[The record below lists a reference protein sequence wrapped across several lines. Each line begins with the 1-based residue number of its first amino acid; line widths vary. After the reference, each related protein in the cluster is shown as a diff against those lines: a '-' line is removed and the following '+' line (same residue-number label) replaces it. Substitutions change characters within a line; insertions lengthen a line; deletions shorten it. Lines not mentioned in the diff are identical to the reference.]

1 MRAYEKLLMLPILCC
16 LVALAILL
24 PYVLRDGGDEEA
36 RAEASRVAAEA
47 TEGATGAS
55 TQEEQGP
62 LSDPETLLL
71 CAPEEDLR
79 RLMDPKTHV
88 ALAADEAGHFAL
100 YGGAD
105 AATGMVTDDSYEL
118 LVGCLPQLAFTNY
131 ATVLAWYHDPERAGP
146 ANASGESVRSG
157 DSLLTRFALAGGVR
171 LEQRL
176 SLSGGVLRACY
187 RLKNGSTTRRSV
199 SLRALIT
206 PPADTGPEEGPTPP
220 RFFVASQDGT
230 VAVERER
237 EIRGEDVKAVSVP
250 RRGAA
255 SDSSGRLVFG
265 PTRPPDLLTFAPTMD
280 LSTSAFRYAPGPARP
295 LPPAS
300 SVAAYWLYED
310 LAPGEEA
317 DLSYRYEPLFAERAP
332 RGEEPQSE
340 EPQSEQPGPRAGSQG
355 EKG

>member
-1 MRAYEKLLMLPILCC
+1 MLPILCC

-24 PYVLRDGGDEEA
+24 PYVLRAGGEEA
-36 RAEASRVAAEA
+36 RAEASRVTAE
-47 TEGATGAS
+47 TREGATGVS

-62 LSDPETLLL
+62 LTDPETLLL

-79 RLMDPKTHV
+79 RLMDPKTRV

-105 AATGMVTDDSYEL
+105 AATGKITDDSYEL

-131 ATVLAWYHDPERAGP
+131 ATVFAWGHAPERAGP
-146 ANASGESVRSG
+146 ANASRETSRSG

-176 SLSGGVLRACY
+176 SLSGGALRARY
-187 RLKNGSTTRRSV
+187 RLKNGSTIRMSV

-206 PPADTGPEEGPTPP
+206 PPADTGPEGGPTPP

-230 VAVERER
+230 VVVERER
-237 EIRGEDVKAVSVP
+237 EIRGEDLKAVSAL
-250 RRGAA
+250 RHGAA

-265 PTRPPDLLTFAPTMD
+265 PTRPPDVLTFAPTMD
-280 LSTSAFRYAPGPARP
+280 LSTSAFRYAPGPAWP
-295 LPPAS
+295 LCAAS

-310 LAPGEEA
+310 LTPGEEVEF
-317 DLSYRYEPLFAERAP
+317 SYRYEPLFTERAS
-332 RGEEPQSE
+332 QSE
-340 EPQSEQPGPRAGSQG
+340 EPHSEEQRD
-355 EKG
+355 E

>member
-1 MRAYEKLLMLPILCC
+1 MLCC

-24 PYVLRDGGDEEA
+24 PYVLRAPNSEEA

-62 LSDPETLLL
+62 LTDPETLLL

-105 AATGMVTDDSYEL
+105 AATGKITDDSYEL

-131 ATVLAWYHDPERAGP
+131 ATVFAWGHAPERAGP
-146 ANASGESVRSG
+146 ANASRETSRSG

-171 LEQRL
+171 CASSRG
-176 SLSGGVLRACY
+176 SRSPGGALRARY
-187 RLKNGSTTRRSV
+187 RLKNGSTIRMSV
-199 SLRALIT
+199 FLRALIT
-206 PPADTGPEEGPTPP
+206 PPADTGPKGRPTPP

-230 VAVERER
+230 VVVERER
-237 EIRGEDVKAVSVP
+237 EIRGEDLKAVSAL
-250 RRGAA
+250 RHGAA
-255 SDSSGRLVFG
+255 SDSSGHLVFS
-265 PTRPPDLLTFAPTMD
+265 PTRPPDVLTFAPTMD
-280 LSTSAFRYAPGPARP
+280 LSTSAFRYAPGSAWP
-295 LPPAS
+295 LCAAS

-310 LAPGEEA
+310 LTPGEEVEF
-317 DLSYRYEPLFAERAP
+317 SYCYEPLFAERA
-332 RGEEPQSE
+332 
-340 EPQSEQPGPRAGSQG
+340 PQSEQPGPRAGSQG